1 MVSKQ
6 SFLAFTLVIM
16 NGIAYSQEVP
26 DIEAKESYAKE
37 VADYPHLS
45 LLPFKKRHEIVA
57 EFVRDCDSIIEIGG
71 GAHPMSMVIKDK
83 PVIVID
89 KKLKKRGEGNAIHVR
104 KKFEDWQ
111 DQQASRT
118 NYAVVILGL
127 ELIMN
132 RNGWLKL
139 YDLIERSK
147 KTVIEYSEENKEA
160 RKQIK
165 DIRASITNKATVT
178 EQDLN
183 LSSHFCENDRVFAHR
198 KMVIFE

>member
-1 MVSKQ
+1 MFSKK
-6 SFLAFTLVIM
+6 SFLSLALIIM

-26 DIEAKESYAKE
+26 DIEVKESHVKE

-45 LLPFKKRHEIVA
+45 FSPFKKRHEIVA

-71 GAHPMSMVIKDK
+71 GANPMSMVVKDK

-89 KKLKKRGEGNAIHVR
+89 KKLKKRGEDNAIHVR

-111 DQQASRT
+111 DQETNRT

-132 RNGWLKL
+132 RNGWLRL

-165 DIRASITNKATVT
+165 DIRGSITNKATIS

-183 LSSHFCENDRVFAHR
+183 LSSYFCENERVFAHR